1 MKSVFVKCLFVAL
14 LTVSCGSP
22 RETADNSL
30 EFDAV
35 SRVDS
40 GSAVNVMLTAYST
53 TLIADGESETRL
65 RVAVTDSA
73 GREIRSADNDIRI
86 YIDGD
91 LSLFPADEDGIAEQ
105 ATDTARIDYLESRL
119 SDGIAWFRL
128 RAGTEPGKGRV
139 EVRSDGLR
147 AGSHEIHTIPSTVK
161 LMTPSPSQLNPVQK
175 RITPMIGA
183 DISFL
188 PQLEENGFKVME
200 NGEEKDVMAV
210 LRNNGFNYIRLR
222 IFVDPAH
229 ENGYSPGIGYCGLDQ
244 TLDMAKRVK
253 ESGMKLLLNFH
264 YSDYWADPQQQN
276 KPAAWAGMDFVT
288 LRRTLKE
295 YTVMVLEELEKQ
307 GTPADMVQIGNE
319 INHGL
324 LWPDGHISNPDNL
337 AELLIAGTD
346 GVREVDPEIPVM
358 MHVALGGQN
367 SEAVFWFDNMI
378 ARGVSFDIM
387 GISYYP
393 RWHGTLEDLKY
404 NLNNLASRYNKPVN
418 VVEYGDFA
426 SQIYNIV
433 FTLPERMGNG
443 ASVWEPLGPGGNFF
457 TDQGEITGNLR
468 IYKDI
473 QNKHVPGRRYTK

>member
-1 MKSVFVKCLFVAL
+1 MKSVVITCLFAAL
-14 LTVSCGSP
+14 LAASCGSP
-22 RETADNSL
+22 REPADDGL

-40 GSAVNVMLTAYST
+40 GIAVNVMLTAYST

-65 RVAVTDSA
+65 RVAVTDSV
-73 GREIRSADNDIRI
+73 GREISSADNFIRI
-86 YIDGD
+86 YVDGD
-91 LSLFPADEDGIAEQ
+91 LSVYPADEGVILQQ
-105 ATDTARIDYLESRL
+105 AADTAGIDYLEYRL

-128 RAGTEPGKGRV
+128 QAGTEPGKGRI
-139 EVRSDGLR
+139 EVRSDGLW
-147 AGSHEIHTIPSTVK
+147 AGSHEIHTIPSTVQ
-161 LMTPSPSQLNPVQK
+161 LMTPDPSQLNPVQK
-175 RITPMIGA
+175 RITSMIGA

-188 PQLEENGFKVME
+188 PQLEENGFKVLE
-200 NGEEKDVMAV
+200 DGEKEDVMVV

-222 IFVDPAH
+222 IFVNPEN
-229 ENGYSPGIGYCGLDQ
+229 ENGYSPGTGYCGLEH

-253 ESGMKLLLNFH
+253 ETGMKLLLNFH

-276 KPAAWAGMDFVT
+276 KPAAWAGMEFG
-288 LRRTLKE
+288 TLKSTLKD
-295 YTVMVLEELEKQ
+295 YTSMVLRELEKQ

-324 LWPDGHISNPDNL
+324 LWPDGHISRPDNL

-404 NLNNLASRYNKPVN
+404 NLNDLTSRYNKPVN

-426 SQIYNIV
+426 SQIYNII

-443 ASVWEPLGPGGNFF
+443 ASVWEPLGPRGDFF
-457 TDQGEITGNLR
+457 TDEGEITGNLLL
-468 IYKDI
+468 YNDI
-473 QNKHVPGRRYTK
+473 RNKHLPGRRYIE

>member
-1 MKSVFVKCLFVAL
+1 MKSIVVKCLFIL
-14 LTVSCGSP
+14 LLAASCGSP
-22 RETADNSL
+22 REPADTGQ

-35 SRVDS
+35 SRTDS
-40 GSAVNVMLTAYST
+40 GNAVSVMLTAYST

-73 GREIRSADNDIRI
+73 GSEISSADNSVRI

-91 LSLFPADEDGIAEQ
+91 LSVFPAVEGELLQQI
-105 ATDTARIDYLESRL
+105 TDTGGVASFAYSL

-128 RAGTEPGKGRV
+128 RAGTEPGKSRV

-147 AGSHEIHTIPSTVK
+147 AASHEIHTIPSTVK
-161 LMTPSPSQLNPVQK
+161 LMTPNPSQLNPVQK

-188 PQLEENGFKVME
+188 PQLEDNGFRVLE
-200 NGEEKDVMAV
+200 NDVEEDVMGV

-229 ENGYSPGIGYCGLDQ
+229 ENGYSPGIGYCGLEQ

-253 ESGMKLLLNFH
+253 EADMKLLLNFH

-276 KPAAWAGMDFVT
+276 KPAAWAGMDFG
-288 LRRTLKE
+288 TLKSAMRE
-295 YTVMVLEELEKQ
+295 YTSMVLRELEKQ

-324 LWPDGHISNPDNL
+324 LWPDGHISRPDNL
-337 AELLIAGTD
+337 AELLIAGTE
-346 GVREVDPEIPVM
+346 GVREVDPEIAVM

-404 NLNNLASRYNKPVN
+404 NLNDLAGRYNKPVN

-426 SQIYNIV
+426 TQIYDIV
-433 FTLPERMGNG
+433 FDLPERMGNG
-443 ASVWEPLGPGGNFF
+443 ASVWEPLGPGGDFF
-457 TDQGEITGNLR
+457 TEDGKITDNLR
-468 IYKDI
+468 IYREI
-473 QNKHVPGRRYTK
+473 QNKHMPGRRYTK